1 VSGNTLQQV
10 EVFWYLGVVVTSRRK
25 QNKNVDAQIGKANAI
40 LHELQRSVVRKRELS
55 NYEKLSV
62 KYTSLF

>member
-40 LHELQRSVVRKRELS
+40 LHELQRSVVRIRELS